1 MKQVLRL
8 VVLLIVEI
16 DVIVFHGLFLVVGY
30 VDVGFE
36 VGFDKRIF
44 VLVAGVDEVSIEV
57 LVVVVMR
64 CYVVVVVLCGI
75 FLVVVVLFRIRFF
88 VVVVFLVDVFVVA
101 EACFC
106 NFLPCC

>member
-1 MKQVLRL
+1 MKQVLLL

-16 DVIVFHGLFLVVGY
+16 DVIVLRGLFLVVGY

-57 LVVVVMR
+57 LVVAVFH

-75 FLVVVVLFRIRFF
+75 LVVVVLFRIRF
-88 VVVVFLVDVFVVA
+88 LS
-101 EACFC
+101 
-106 NFLPCC
+106 L